1 MSERVYVFDPNRLV
15 SFWVT
20 RTTENII
27 TRIITRDERYLFNLI
42 STVIQSETRTTENV
56 TRLCNFV
63 ERRRSPRCTRFDIN
77 CINEEGTNPLALCI
91 ARIKRWKWP
100 ETRTDMERV
109 KRLVV
114 HTMISHGANVHMRIY
129 TKTMLQIACESQCQ
143 FDIVQLLI
151 DEGISVNN
159 KDEHQ
164 HTPLHCAALM
174 ADVSVVLLLIEKG
187 ADVTAR
193 NDINESPITCLMSV
207 FAHERMRVGEPW
219 FSRID
224 TILDLFLYNGANLND
239 ISIAPSEGQSC
250 LFRAINGIGL
260 DSNAA
265 NVNFIRKL
273 LSLEAEVNIGYVK
286 GDDNLVYDDNFLV
299 EWENGDSVTYV
310 RGDTPLHA
318 AVCIGRLYIVKLLL
332 EYNADMNIKNRLGHT
347 PLDYAIIYEHDE
359 IQKAMILYT
368 RKKRYDY
375 S

>member
-1 MSERVYVFDPNRLV
+1 
-15 SFWVT
+15 
-20 RTTENII
+20 
-27 TRIITRDERYLFNLI
+27 
-42 STVIQSETRTTENV
+42 
-56 TRLCNFV
+56 
-63 ERRRSPRCTRFDIN
+63 
-77 CINEEGTNPLALCI
+77 
-91 ARIKRWKWP
+91 
-100 ETRTDMERV
+100 
-109 KRLVV
+109 
-114 HTMISHGANVHMRIY
+114 
-129 TKTMLQIACESQCQ
+129 
-143 FDIVQLLI
+143 
-151 DEGISVNN
+151 
-159 KDEHQ
+159 
-164 HTPLHCAALM
+164 
-174 ADVSVVLLLIEKG
+174 
-187 ADVTAR
+187 
-193 NDINESPITCLMSV
+193 MSV

-260 DSNAA
+260 DSYAA

-332 EYNADMNIKNRLGHT
+332 EYYADMNIKNRLGHT
-347 PLDYAIIYEHDE
+347 PLDYAIIYEHDK